1 MSPSN
6 LDFSHE
12 IQVCHGKTNAVLW
25 KWYVKD
31 PGSIDQISRRLSRL
45 VREDLDSSA
54 PCGITQVHIGHGITQ
69 NALSYI
75 ISLIPEDRNKEN
87 GVPPVP
93 TTRTELG
100 FQDLLDLAIVCW
112 EYECSIHDS
121 IRKFAKAVKTGWEEM
136 HPEEWKKG
144 VPRIQKSIDWMFLST
159 VFEWEIPFQ
168 DMSVRVIMR
177 FTPTKRPAEDNKEL
191 PHNFRGMHA
200 YSNA

>member
-54 PCGITQVHIGHGITQ
+54 PCGITQVHTGHGITQ

-75 ISLIPEDRNKEN
+75 ISLIPPDRNKEN
-87 GVPPVP
+87 GDPPVP

-112 EYECSIHDS
+112 EYECSIHYS
-121 IRKFAKAVKTGWEEM
+121 ILKFANAVKKGWEDI
-136 HPEEWKKG
+136 HPEE
-144 VPRIQKSIDWMFLST
+144 WMFLST
-159 VFEWEIPFQ
+159 VFEWVIPFQ

-177 FTPTKRPAEDNKEL
+177 FTPTKRPAEDNIEL
-191 PHNFRGMHA
+191 PQNFRGMHA
-200 YSNA
+200 